1 VKFTDASQYAAAW
14 DWNFGDGGTS
24 TEQSP
29 TYVFNSEGTFNV
41 NLTVSNANG
50 TSSKLAAI
58 TVFSSSSSGSSSGG
72 SSGSSGGSGGGGGAG
87 GSPEPQN
94 NVEIKELSQTS
105 IFASQPVKFEFP
117 QKVTAVESIT
127 FNSKKTVG
135 KTTTIAE
142 MLKNQSTLVSGKPS
156 DEVYKYLNIWVGSGG
171 YATPKNIENAV
182 VTFKVA
188 KSWVQDNKIDKSS
201 ITLRRYDNKTWN
213 QLSTTLSSEDDTYLK
228 FTAQTPGFSPFAI
241 TGKSTAIQPAAGDKT
256 QPATVSQTQN
266 NSGNGSATNTNKT
279 PEQKGSPGSSTK
291 PGTSIPGFEA
301 VIGVA
306 GLVAVF
312 LYRRK

>member
-1 VKFTDASQYAAAW
+1 MKFTDASQNAVSRSWA
-14 DWNFGDGGTS
+14 FGDGGTS
-24 TEQSP
+24 TEPSP
-29 TYVFNSEGTFNV
+29 TYIYNSEGTFTV

-50 TSSKLAAI
+50 TSSKVSAI
-58 TVFSSSSSGSSSGG
+58 TVSSSSNGGGSSGG
-72 SSGSSGGSGGGGGAG
+72 SSSSSGGSGGGGGG
-87 GSPEPQN
+87 GSPEPQS
-94 NVEIKELSQTS
+94 NVAIKELSQTS
-105 IFASQPVKFEFP
+105 IFTGTPVKFEFP

-135 KTTTIAE
+135 KTTTIVE

-156 DEVYKYLNIWVGSGG
+156 DEVYKYLNIWVGNGG
-171 YATPKNIENAV
+171 YATEKNIENAV

-201 ITLRRYDNKTWN
+201 ITLNRYDDKKWN
-213 QLSTTLSSEDDTYLK
+213 PLKTTLSSEDDGTYLK
-228 FTAQTPGFSPFAI
+228 FTAQAPGFSPFAI

-256 QPATVSQTQN
+256 QPATVTQTQTN
-266 NSGNGSATNTNKT
+266 TGNASTANTNKT
-279 PEQKGSPGSSTK
+279 AEQKESPTQKQS
-291 PGTSIPGFEA
+291 PGFEA

-306 GLVAVF
+306 GLIAVF